1 MSTRS
6 VNSSCNTWGN
16 KKILGHRAPSSRCNV
31 AVVSHAWVVRI
42 DLLSFLITTAPAS
55 CIKAAVSK
63 VAWWPWPFDLESGVR
78 VTCDVGYLCANFGL
92 PRPVLDLGPMYATNR
107 RQTKALLNTL
117 TAAAILGQMQLPL
130 CTIYLRRGRQL
141 QSDAGA
147 APYAAVWATSIHV
160 RRVCTNRKRD
170 VLTRPSLNVLMPPPI
185 RGNVRSQW
193 QTPTQQTDRL
203 TRPPYCSFG
212 TGRMRPW
219 TSTMWLATVMPNAC
233 RYGSSLNLALETWRT
248 HAQALIHNTD
258 LIRCWLPHSL
268 TGSCHQMCVR
278 LLNRLRFLWRVTY
291 FCLYYIISILCVF
304 LYFVFNFL
312 HCSTG

>member
-1 MSTRS
+1 M
-6 VNSSCNTWGN
+6 G
-16 KKILGHRAPSSRCNV
+16 KQKILGHRAPSSRCNV

-42 DLLSFLITTAPAS
+42 DPLSFLITTAPAS

-63 VAWWPWPFDLESGVR
+63 AWWPWPFDLESGVR

-170 VLTRPSLNVLMPPPI
+170 VLTRPSLNVLMPPSI
-185 RGNVRSQW
+185 RGGGITMWDPSDKHQHSKL
-193 QTPTQQTDRL
+193 TDLPVHR
-203 TRPPYCSFG
+203 TAVSGQEECDPGRPPC
-212 TGRMRPW
+212 
-219 TSTMWLATVMPNAC
+219 
-233 RYGSSLNLALETWRT
+233 
-248 HAQALIHNTD
+248 D
-258 LIRCWLPHSL
+258 
-268 TGSCHQMCVR
+268 
-278 LLNRLRFLWRVTY
+278 
-291 FCLYYIISILCVF
+291 
-304 LYFVFNFL
+304 
-312 HCSTG
+312 